1 MQTSD
6 WLTLINILVAFL
18 GVFIVGFTLLEFG
31 RLRKLRKDME
41 SFEARMRDELHSSLR
56 ASHRVIASYG
66 VKDPGQRIALL
77 QSALEI
83 DPTVFNGFNSLGYAF
98 MEQGE
103 LQRAADAFKD
113 AINQHPKDKAGY
125 FDLAAAYLKLGD
137 KALAIKQLRA
147 AIKADPSAKDDLRD
161 NPLLP
166 GVCADDL

>member
-6 WLTLINILVAFL
+6 WLSLVNILVAFL
-18 GVFIVGFTLLEFG
+18 GVFIVGFTLFEFG
-31 RLRKLRKDME
+31 RLRKLRRDMGN
-41 SFEARMRDELHSSLR
+41 FEARMREELHQSLR
-56 ASHRVIASYG
+56 ASHRVIASYAI
-66 VKDPGQRIALL
+66 KDPEQRIPLL

-98 MEQGE
+98 MERGE

-137 KALAIKQLRA
+137 KGLAVKQLRA
-147 AIKADPSAKDDLRD
+147 AVKVDASARGDIRN

-166 GVCADDL
+166 DISADDL